1 MNSVAASPAL
11 VSALH
16 ALQKRCRQLEEDNQ
30 VLRENV
36 AKESRAHADSR
47 GTYQF
52 ASSKKC
58 VMVDISSLGASYRYA
73 LTSCPA
79 HCIDN
84 SLNRCQGKIERLEK
98 SCNEKT
104 EELSNAH
111 DEIEVIRKQGLV
123 LRKEMAML
131 NEALE
136 STRTENQQNV
146 AKAADLDAQ
155 AQALRVELDAT
166 KRPAMV
172 DAAVQTDNRREEEL
186 MDLMRRFDP
195 QLLKDAFEAELS
207 LERERSAWLE
217 QQLNQTRQTLHS
229 LAEKVNKN
237 STDESVSLSVNR
249 KPRFMWSTKSVRGR
263 HSKYSNANNQKRP
276 GKKGSKR
283 GNIHKTLI
291 EANLVR
297 ACTLLLHT
305 QCCIK
310 TRP

>member
-1 MNSVAASPAL
+1 MFIVRKMHDNGPIV
-11 VSALH
+11 VG
-16 ALQKRCRQLEEDNQ
+16 CQLP
-30 VLRENV
+30 VYSHLL
-36 AKESRAHADSR
+36 
-47 GTYQF
+47 
-52 ASSKKC
+52 C
-58 VMVDISSLGASYRYA
+58 
-73 LTSCPA
+73 CPLYCKQLA
-79 HCIDN
+79 E
-84 SLNRCQGKIERLEK
+84 LMPGKIERLEK
-98 SCNEKT
+98 SCSEKT

-136 STRTENQQNV
+136 STRTENQQNA

-166 KRPAMV
+166 KRPAMA

-195 QLLKDAFEAELS
+195 QLLKDAFEAELA

-237 STDESVSLSVNR
+237 SADESVSLSVQR

-263 HSKYSNANNQKRP
+263 HSKDSNAHNRKRP

-297 ACTLLLHT
+297 TCTLLLHA
-305 QCCIK
+305 QCCI
-310 TRP
+310 